1 MTGLSRRTLWLLA
14 LLLWAFCSLGAGY
27 AGLRHIRHVEA
38 EAKAG
43 ALARAETASR
53 AVEQMLLR
61 SFEAIEGLQ
70 DLAEARQRL
79 AALGHANA
87 AAALEEQLIGTVRQA
102 RFGVRQVAVIDAQGM
117 LAWSS
122 LPGWQPVAL
131 ADRAHF
137 QVPREGERRP
147 YISAPLVGRAS
158 GQVSVQVARRIED
171 SAGGFAGVV
180 VVSLDPGPL
189 AGALKELQLGEGRR
203 IRVLRRD
210 GVILA
215 ESGGGDT
222 LGTALPPD
230 DPLRRALAEAPSGHA
245 EIATPEGMRLV
256 GYQSLSAVPLVV
268 ELSLD
273 AEAEMASLGF
283 VGPSIAAAVAA
294 VSLLL
299 LAALALSLL
308 WLERLRT
315 QRALLRA
322 ESEREHA
329 LERLAHAQRMESLG
343 RLAGGIAHDFNNVLQ
358 AALGGAKLIE
368 RRSTEAG
375 IRRLAGMVIQAGE
388 RGASVTQRLLAYARR
403 GQLRAEPVPLA
414 PLLEGLREVLDHT
427 LGASVE
433 VRLAIAPGLPPA
445 QADRG
450 QLEAVLINLAV
461 NARDAIRPLG
471 RGSVVLGAV
480 LEEVPPP
487 PPGAECLAPG
497 RYLRIDVT
505 DTGTGM
511 DAATLARATEPFFTT
526 KPKEE
531 GTGLGLAMA
540 IGFAEQ
546 SGGALAIESSPGK
559 GTRVRLWLPEAVPEE
574 LLPDGCDDTL
584 PALPQGTR
592 VLLVED
598 EAVVRTLLAEAM
610 RDRGLSVTEAEGG
623 EAALAQQAQAP
634 FFDLVV
640 SDLAMPGLD
649 GLALIH
655 RLRERQARL
664 PALLLTG
671 HLAEADP
678 QALRQAAAEGPFL
691 MLHKPVAPEQ
701 VIAGTAALLSSLL
714 RQEG

>member
-79 AALGHANA
+79 AALGHVNA
-87 AAALEEQLIGTVRQA
+87 AAALEEQLVSTVRQA
-102 RFGVRQVAVIDAQGM
+102 RFGVLQVAVIDAQGM

-122 LPGWQPVAL
+122 LPGWQPVPL
-131 ADRAHF
+131 GDRAHF
-137 QVPREGERRP
+137 QVPRQGEKRP
-147 YISAPLVGRAS
+147 YISAPLIGRAS
-158 GQVSVQVARRIED
+158 GQASVQVARRFED
-171 SAGGFAGVV
+171 STGAFAGVV

-189 AGALKELQLGEGRR
+189 AQALKELQLGEGRR

-210 GVILA
+210 GIILA
-215 ESGGGDT
+215 ESGGAAA
-222 LGTALPPD
+222 LGSALPPD
-230 DPLRRALAEAPSGHA
+230 DPLRLALAEAPSGHA
-245 EIATPEGMRLV
+245 EVATPTGTRLV

-273 AEAEMASLGF
+273 AEEEMASLGF

-299 LAALALSLL
+299 LAALALALL

-322 ESEREHA
+322 ESERENA

-368 RRSTEAG
+368 RRSTEPG

-480 LEEVPPP
+480 LEEVPPAP
-487 PPGAECLAPG
+487 QGAECLAPG
-497 RYLRIDVT
+497 RYLRIDVS

-546 SGGALAIESSPGK
+546 SGGTLAIESSPGK

-574 LLPDGCDDTL
+574 QLPDGSDDTL

-598 EAVVRTLLAEAM
+598 EAVVRSLLAESM
-610 RDRGLSVTEAEGG
+610 RERGLSVTEAEGG

-678 QALRQAAAEGPFL
+678 QALRQAAAEGPFI